1 MRYLFRSAVFLS
13 FLTSVVFAQDPLKI
27 SPQAYKLELENEWV
41 KVERVHYG
49 PHEKIPAHDH
59 PQRATVFVYL
69 NDGGP
74 IIFKHIGLDYGAI
87 TRPPTKARSFRVAH
101 AVKEIHEVEN
111 PSD

>member
-1 MRYLFRSAVFLS
+1 MRYFFRWAVFLS
-13 FLTSVVFAQDPLKI
+13 LFASVVFAQDPLTI

-74 IIFKHIGLDYGAI
+74 IIFDSSEEFVGQDWLRQLGK
-87 TRPPTKARSFRVAH
+87 
-101 AVKEIHEVEN
+101 
-111 PSD
+111 